1 MTVPTKHGRSAI
13 DGAALA
19 KLIQVSGLLD
29 GTLALGVG
37 EIAGRFPEPVQ
48 SNLFLEFEFAEGPVP
63 AGFGLGFEAGLLD
76 YYRVVRDPFLS
87 SAQGQ
92 SLQTALAR
100 DPFAADHREHLNL
113 FGDRD
118 PDWVEF
124 DIADALI
131 APTPFVF
138 FRLPSRFRNVSDA
151 AEVSALCAI
160 LPGQALGG
168 EFSRLLD
175 RIVAV
180 APACPYRI
188 GVARSRGAGWWR
200 AIMTNLNRRQV
211 EAALTDLDADGLDG
225 VLAPAARLYDRWM
238 DSPGACYALSIDVN
252 DNRVT
257 AVDVECPYLFRVA
270 DAKARVKP
278 LGDYALEIAGS
289 GLVSPANA
297 AWISGNAVRDV
308 GSSQVNSTLRIMLHH
323 LKFRLF
329 GVPRLRAKAYLH
341 LCLVAEPRPS
351 EPR

>member
-1 MTVPTKHGRSAI
+1 MNVPTKHGRQAV

-19 KLIQVSGLLD
+19 QLLEASGLLD
-29 GTLALGVG
+29 RALALGAG
-37 EIAGRFPEPVQ
+37 EIAGRFPAPVQ

-63 AGFGLGFEAGLLD
+63 AGFGLGFEAGQLD
-76 YYRVVRDPFLS
+76 HYRVVRDPFLS
-87 SAQGQ
+87 SAQGR
-92 SLQTALAR
+92 SLQAAQAD

-138 FRLPSRFRNVSDA
+138 FRLPSRFRNIADT
-151 AEVSALCAI
+151 AEVGDLCAV
-160 LPGQALGG
+160 LPGQDRGG

-188 GVARSRGAGWWR
+188 GVASSRGTGWWR
-200 AIMTNLNRRQV
+200 AIVTNLNRRQV

-238 DSPGACYALSIDVN
+238 DNPGACYALSIDVN
-252 DNRVT
+252 DDRVT

-270 DAKARVKP
+270 DAKARIEP
-278 LGDYALEIAGS
+278 LGDYAREIAGS

-308 GSSQVNSTLRIMLHH
+308 VSGQGNSTLRIMLHH

-329 GVPRLRAKAYLH
+329 GEPRLRAKAYLH
-341 LCLVAEPRPS
+341 LGLVAGLRPAEPR
-351 EPR
+351 